1 VAYSTPCVYSP
12 EGGRPQ
18 LIFNSEAH
26 GISSIN
32 PSDGQTNWELSVFD
46 KRSVSSPVIAAGL
59 IFGSCGS
66 GAGGNYVVALKP
78 GGAGVAPEVAYK
90 VSKSAPYVPTPIAKD
105 DWVFLWSDQGV
116 VTCCQASTGKQIWQ
130 ERVGGKYFGSP
141 VCVGGRLYCM
151 SSDGDVAVVAAGPAY
166 ELLGKQS
173 LGDPSHSTPAVSDGV
188 MYLRTFTKLFALG
201 GKKSS

>member
-1 VAYSTPCVYSP
+1 MAYSTPCVYSP

-32 PSDGQTNWELSVFD
+32 PSDGRNELGTVGLRQAIGQF
-46 KRSVSSPVIAAGL
+46 AGDRRRL
-59 IFGSCGS
+59 NLRLLRF
-66 GAGGNYVVALKP
+66 GAGGNYVAALKP
-78 GGAGVAPEVAYK
+78 GGPGVAPEVAYK
-90 VSKSAPYVPTPIAKD
+90 ITKSAPYVPTPIAKD
-105 DWVFLWSDQGV
+105 DWIFLWSDQGV
-116 VTCCQASTGKQIWQ
+116 VTCCEASTGKQIWQ

-151 SSDGDVAVVAAGPAY
+151 SADGDVAIVAASPAY
-166 ELLGKQS
+166 ELLGRQS